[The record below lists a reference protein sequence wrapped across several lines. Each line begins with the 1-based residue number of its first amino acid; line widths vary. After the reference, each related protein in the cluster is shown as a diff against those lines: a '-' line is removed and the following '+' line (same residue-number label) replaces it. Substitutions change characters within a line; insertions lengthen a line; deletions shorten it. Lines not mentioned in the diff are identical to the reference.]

1 VLEDG
6 VLGMTTCMTQ
16 AEELDVDGFVALLN
30 EDLGTEYQ
38 SIVQYI
44 NHIATITGAEFLGV
58 IDELKLHLGQE
69 LAHAQVLAEQ
79 VSFLGGEPATTVPA
93 VERASDSRLA
103 LKADLRLETNQLDR
117 YRLRFTQANEL
128 NLADVAEALRP
139 LLQQTQEHVRD
150 LQAALGD

>member
-1 VLEDG
+1 MTT
-6 VLGMTTCMTQ
+6 GMTQ
-16 AEELDVDGFVALLN
+16 AQELAEELDVEGFVALLN

-69 LAHAQVLAEQ
+69 LSHAQALAEQ
-79 VSFLGGEPATTVPA
+79 VSFLGGEPATTVPP

-103 LKADLRLETNQLDR
+103 LKADLRLETNQLER

>member
-1 VLEDG
+1 
-6 VLGMTTCMTQ
+6 MTTCMTQ
-16 AEELDVDGFVALLN
+16 AEELDVERFVALLN

-69 LAHAQVLAEQ
+69 LSHAQVLAEQ

-103 LKADLRLETNQLDR
+103 LKADLRLETNQLER

>member
-1 VLEDG
+1 
-6 VLGMTTCMTQ
+6 MTQ
-16 AEELDVDGFVALLN
+16 AEELDVEGFVALLN

-44 NHIATITGAEFLGV
+44 NHIATITGAEFLGI

-69 LAHAQVLAEQ
+69 LSHAQVLAEQ

-103 LKADLRLETNQLDR
+103 LKADLRLETNQLER

-150 LQAALGD
+150 LQASLGD

>member
-1 VLEDG
+1 
-6 VLGMTTCMTQ
+6 MTTCMTQ
-16 AEELDVDGFVALLN
+16 AEELDVERFVALLN

-44 NHIATITGAEFLGV
+44 NHIATITGVEFLGV

-69 LAHAQVLAEQ
+69 LSHAQVLAEQ

-103 LKADLRLETNQLDR
+103 LKADLRLETNQLER

>member
-1 VLEDG
+1 
-6 VLGMTTCMTQ
+6 MTTCMTQ
-16 AEELDVDGFVALLN
+16 AEELGVERFVALLN

-38 SIVQYI
+38 SIIQYI

-69 LAHAQVLAEQ
+69 LSHAQVLAEQ

-103 LKADLRLETNQLDR
+103 LKADLRLETNQLER

>member
-1 VLEDG
+1 
-6 VLGMTTCMTQ
+6 MTTCMTQ
-16 AEELDVDGFVALLN
+16 AEELGVERFVALLN

-38 SIVQYI
+38 SIIQYI
-44 NHIATITGAEFLGV
+44 NHMATITGAEFLGV

-69 LAHAQVLAEQ
+69 LSHAQVLAEQ

-103 LKADLRLETNQLDR
+103 LKADLRLETNQLER

>member
-1 VLEDG
+1 
-6 VLGMTTCMTQ
+6 MTTCMTQ
-16 AEELDVDGFVALLN
+16 AEELDVERFVALLN

-38 SIVQYI
+38 SIIQYI

-69 LAHAQVLAEQ
+69 LSHAQVLAEQ

-103 LKADLRLETNQLDR
+103 LRSDLRLETNQLER

-128 NLADVAEALRP
+128 NLADVAEALDRKN
-139 LLQQTQEHVRD
+139 VV
-150 LQAALGD
+150 

>member
-1 VLEDG
+1 
-6 VLGMTTCMTQ
+6 MTTCMTQ
-16 AEELDVDGFVALLN
+16 AEELDVERFVALLN

-44 NHIATITGAEFLGV
+44 NHIATISGAEFLGV

-69 LAHAQVLAEQ
+69 LSHAQVLAEQ

-103 LKADLRLETNQLDR
+103 LKADLRLETNQLER